1 MGNHYLT
8 YPISPWIEQ
17 KLLFLSGNTILC
29 AMKYNTWTWHNSY
42 QTILGLRIQ
51 RPSISEL
58 LTRQKKKM
66 RLTNNYEIMQIVHLG
81 RHFYHLY
88 VNEHLPSE
96 LYFKWT
102 FAAT

>member
-1 MGNHYLT
+1 MCNEIQHVDMA
-8 YPISPWIEQ
+8 Q
-17 KLLFLSGNTILC
+17 LLSDYTGAQNT
-29 AMKYNTWTWHNSY
+29 AAFNQWAAYKT
-42 QTILGLRIQ
+42 
-51 RPSISEL
+51 E
-58 LTRQKKKM
+58 KKKM